1 MPEKR
6 IDWEP
11 LKREFIYGHTERDI
25 ETGLVKTTYPTFQE
39 LATKYGCAVETI
51 NHKSQNDAIA
61 PWSKQRAKIKEK
73 LRQKLNNEEINL
85 VLSDSAKYDLT
96 NLQLVENT
104 FKLLQEFFHP
114 YMEYFN
120 ERDSFTEAPPRV
132 SVKEIES
139 ISRILLNL
147 HTLVRNI
154 EGEPIN
160 NAEIMKE
167 LIKQD
172 IQESDRQNKELRKK
186 KMADFFRKQQE
197 KEKRKEKLL
206 VQKEE
211 IELKLLE
218 TNKI

>member
-6 IDWEP
+6 IDWES
-11 LKREFIYGHTERDI
+11 LKREFIYGCTQKDI
-25 ETGLVKTTYPTFQE
+25 KTGISKIFYPTFQE
-39 LATKYGCAVETI
+39 LAEKYNCAVETI
-51 NHKSQNDAIA
+51 NHKSQNDPIA
-61 PWSKQRAKIKEK
+61 SWSKQRAKIKEK
-73 LRQKLNNEEINL
+73 LCQKLNNEEINL

-96 NLQLVENT
+96 NLQLVNNT

-114 YMEYFN
+114 YTEYFN
-120 ERDSFTEAPPRV
+120 DRDSFAEAPPRV
-132 SVKEIES
+132 SVKELES
-139 ISRILLNL
+139 ISRMLLNL

-154 EGEPIN
+154 ESEPIN

-186 KMADFFRKQQE
+186 KMTAFLKKQQE
-197 KEKRKEKLL
+197 KEKRKEKLIA
-206 VQKEE
+206 QQEE

-218 TNKI
+218 AKKT